1 MKDLNEIRKKKIVL
15 KQEFLIESEYELES
29 VTKLYLKQS
38 RKILNEL
45 DPNQKKAYKEWKKQ
59 IID

>member
-1 MKDLNEIRKKKIVL
+1 MRGKSVNSTCNCNTN
-15 KQEFLIESEYELES
+15 LIESEYELES